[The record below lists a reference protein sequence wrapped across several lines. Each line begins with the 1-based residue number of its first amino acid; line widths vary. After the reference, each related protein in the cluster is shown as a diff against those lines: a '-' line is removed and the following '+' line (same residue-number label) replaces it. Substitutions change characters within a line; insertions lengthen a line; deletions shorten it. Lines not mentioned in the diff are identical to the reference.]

1 MPIESAMTAMGH
13 LQTFVEPERMSALPP
28 EADIRV
34 AHTAALLKRLVQDAP
49 RRLQAAAL
57 LALGRPG

>member
-1 MPIESAMTAMGH
+1 
-13 LQTFVEPERMSALPP
+13 MSALPP

-49 RRLQAAAL
+49 PRLQAAAL
-57 LALGRPG
+57 LALGRPALAQGYRRGGRGTTHRAATPV